1 MFIAFFFS
9 LFSFFLFFY
18 IFIIIIVII
27 IIIIIII
34 AITNIIVYFYV
45 FSTCTDLAEKI
56 IRFPQGLSLVI

>member
-18 IFIIIIVII
+18 IFIIIIVI

>member
-27 IIIIIII
+27 IIIII

-45 FSTCTDLAEKI
+45 FSTCTDLAKKI
-56 IRFPQGLSLVI
+56 IRFPQGLGLVI

>member
-27 IIIIIII
+27 IIII

-45 FSTCTDLAEKI
+45 FSTCADLAKKI